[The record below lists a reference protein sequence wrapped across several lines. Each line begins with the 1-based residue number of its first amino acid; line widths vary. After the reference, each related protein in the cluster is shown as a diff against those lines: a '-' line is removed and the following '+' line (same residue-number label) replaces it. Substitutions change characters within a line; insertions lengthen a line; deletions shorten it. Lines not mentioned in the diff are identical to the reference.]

1 MHVHCFP
8 DSAALARA
16 VAGEIKVDL
25 DEAIAARG
33 RASLVV
39 SLDELG
45 RELFETLSKEA
56 IDWSKIWITL
66 ADECWVDTQS
76 EFSQER
82 RVREA
87 LLQNAAQAA
96 HFIGLKNPAATP
108 EAGADWVGRAL
119 TRIVRPFDIVL
130 LSLGADGQI
139 AGLFPNSLALAKAAD
154 SSASPGCVAVHSL
167 SLPHARITLNLQALL
182 DSRAVLLLVRGDQ
195 GMQALERSQREGPYA
210 EVPAR
215 LVVRQKT
222 TPLEIFWA
230 P

>member
-1 MHVHCFP
+1 MHVHRFP

-39 SLDELG
+39 SFSEIG
-45 RELFETLSKEA
+45 RELLGTLSQEA
-56 IDWSKIWITL
+56 LDWSKVWITL

-76 EFSQER
+76 EFSHER
-82 RVREA
+82 QVRA
-87 LLQNAAQAA
+87 TLLQNAAQSA
-96 HFIGLKNPAATP
+96 HFIGLKNPAPTP
-108 EAGADWVGRAL
+108 EAGADWVTRAL
-119 TRIVRPFDIVL
+119 TRIARPFDVL
-130 LSLGADGQI
+130 ILTLGADGEI
-139 AGLFPNSLALAKAAD
+139 AGLFPNSLALHKAAD
-154 SSASPGCVAVHSL
+154 SQATPGCVAVHSL
-167 SLPHARITLNLQALL
+167 SLPHARITLNLQAML
-182 DSRAVLLLVRGDQ
+182 DSRSVLLIVRGDESLLT
-195 GMQALERSQREGPYA
+195 LERAQREGPYA

-215 LVVRQKT
+215 LIVRQKT